1 MEFGAWDVIDL
12 LMCVFDMGSACMAEN
27 NAASAGIHLDGFGAH
42 FGELG
47 IGSGLIDFEDPM
59 VIVFLG

>member
-1 MEFGAWDVIDL
+1 
-12 LMCVFDMGSACMAEN
+12 MAEN